1 MLSKKTIIA
10 YSVIFSGSIC
20 HCQSTDSAT
29 KNLSKATTNINN
41 YFRQFSGGINAV
53 YRNDKSKG
61 GIDMAIQTY
70 HYYMITGRR
79 EKSDSL
85 HKKMVLQQT
94 PVSKLYKGFHFFI
107 LNRAAIN
114 FDSIQAMT
122 VDYFTSLKPSPLT
135 LRIKKEF
142 FLTKQ
147 HKLSP
152 LNYIPVVSIL
162 LTGDGRTVPYTNL
175 QSHTKA
181 GVSGHF
187 YLTFSTIFK
196 RLEYDIKGNQIDHGT
211 VYFRP
216 SIGVAYGNKALMKT
230 IQVREEKIPVMSTE
244 VTLGFK
250 SDKNSVKD
258 FRFLLGY
265 TINEIIGSKIRAGVV
280 LSSL

>member
-1 MLSKKTIIA
+1 MISNKSILTLSVLLID
-10 YSVIFSGSIC
+10 SVCLGQKSDSLINNN
-20 HCQSTDSAT
+20 TDSP
-29 KNLSKATTNINN
+29 SNITS

-53 YRNDKSKG
+53 YSNKESKG
-61 GIDMAIQTY
+61 GVDMAIQTY

-79 EKSDSL
+79 QKSDSL
-85 HKKMVLQQT
+85 HKKLVTQKT
-94 PVSKLYKGFHFFI
+94 PIAKLYKGFHFFI

-147 HKLSP
+147 RELSP

-162 LTGDGRTVPYTNL
+162 LTGDGRTVPYTNEK
-175 QSHTKA
+175 SHTKA
-181 GVSGHF
+181 GISGHL

-196 RLEYDIKGNQIDHGT
+196 RLEYGLNGKQIDQGT
-211 VYFRP
+211 IYFRP
-216 SIGVAYGNKALMKT
+216 SFGIAYGNKALMKT
-230 IQVREEKIPVMSTE
+230 IQPRQEKIPVMSTE
-244 VTLGFK
+244 VTLGFR
-250 SDKNSVKD
+250 SEKNSVKD

-265 TINEIIGSKIRAGVV
+265 TLNDIVGSKIRAGVV